1 MNWLV
6 IAVVGAA
13 AAWFEYNY
21 QRSRHPRKTAASQP
35 SNGSAAGAVNS
46 AASGA
51 TNHSAAPVQET
62 AHVAEAGN
70 APSISPGDE
79 NDKKL
84 NTPEAGDARTAPII
98 PTARVSGAAGR
109 LRHGRAGPK

>member
-21 QRSRHPRKTAASQP
+21 QRSRRRQKKSPAEQTNSSKQTLP
-35 SNGSAAGAVNS
+35 ESARVEQ
-46 AASGA
+46 SG
-51 TNHSAAPVQET
+51 E
-62 AHVAEAGN
+62 
-70 APSISPGDE
+70 APSISPGAE

-84 NTPEAGDARTAPII
+84 NTMA
-98 PTARVSGAAGR
+98 
-109 LRHGRAGPK
+109 

>member
-21 QRSRHPRKTAASQP
+21 QRSRHPKKAASAQVP
-35 SNGSAAGAVNS
+35 SPSTTPASNASADGPAKAS
-46 AASGA
+46 A
-51 TNHSAAPVQET
+51 TPVPET
-62 AHVAEAGN
+62 AQVAEAGN
-70 APSISPGDE
+70 RPSISPGDE

-84 NTPEAGDARTAPII
+84 NSPEGGPSGLEAYSIHARP
-98 PTARVSGAAGR
+98 
-109 LRHGRAGPK
+109 

>member
-21 QRSRHPRKTAASQP
+21 QRSRHSKK
-35 SNGSAAGAVNS
+35 AAGPQAPS
-46 AASGA
+46 APAPNAPGNGAAQPSGA
-51 TNHSAAPVQET
+51 TVPET
-62 AHVAEAGN
+62 AHVAAAGN

-84 NTPEAGDARTAPII
+84 NSPGTGRSEAKAYSRHAGRNPRGEPRAATAPE
-98 PTARVSGAAGR
+98 PSAS
-109 LRHGRAGPK
+109 

>member
-21 QRSRHPRKTAASQP
+21 QRSRHPKKTVAAKATSP
-35 SNGSAAGAVNS
+35 STTPASNASSDGAANASA
-46 AASGA
+46 
-51 TNHSAAPVQET
+51 TPVPET

-70 APSISPGDE
+70 SPSISPGDE

-84 NTPEAGDARTAPII
+84 NTPEGGPSGLEAYSI
-98 PTARVSGAAGR
+98 PAQ
-109 LRHGRAGPK
+109 P

>member
-21 QRSRHPRKTAASQP
+21 QRSRPRKKKSPADAADP
-35 SNGSAAGAVNS
+35 SKLLV
-46 AASGA
+46 
-51 TNHSAAPVQET
+51 PET
-62 AHVAEAGN
+62 AHVAEAGA
-70 APSISPGDE
+70 APSISPGAE

-84 NTPEAGDARTAPII
+84 NTTA
-98 PTARVSGAAGR
+98 
-109 LRHGRAGPK
+109 